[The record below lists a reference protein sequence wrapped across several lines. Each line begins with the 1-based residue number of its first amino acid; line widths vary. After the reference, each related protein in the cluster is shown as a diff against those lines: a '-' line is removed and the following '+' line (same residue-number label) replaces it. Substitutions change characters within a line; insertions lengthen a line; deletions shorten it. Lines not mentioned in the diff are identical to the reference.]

1 MKVLVVGGTGTVG
14 SEVVRELAGRGV
26 DVRVL
31 TRDPSKARL
40 PSGTQAVKGEL
51 LDPATIRS
59 VFQGMDGVF
68 LANSLGTTECH
79 EGLMAVNGARL
90 AGVRRIAYL
99 SVHHVDRAPYL
110 PHFGSKVA
118 VEAAIRASGMAGAIL
133 RPNNFFQNDLWSK
146 DALLQYGLYPQPIG
160 GVGLSRVDVRDIA
173 DVAAAVLTGTG
184 SELDTID
191 VVGPA
196 ALTGAGTAEIWAK
209 VLGKPIAYRDDLDAW
224 EQMSLQFMPPWL
236 VFDLRLMYQFFQEK
250 GLKGTPEDIAR
261 QTKLTGHAPRAFE
274 DFATETA
281 RMWKG

>member
-14 SEVVRELAGRGV
+14 SQVVRELAGRGA

-40 PSGTQAVKGEL
+40 PSGVQAVKGEL
-51 LDPATIRS
+51 LDPTTIRS
-59 VFQGMDGVF
+59 VFAGMDGVF
-68 LANSLGTTECH
+68 LANALSPTEGH

-99 SVHHVDRAPYL
+99 SVHHVDRAPHL
-110 PHFGSKVA
+110 PHFGSKIA
-118 VEAAIRASGMAGAIL
+118 VEAAIRASGMSGAIL

-160 GVGLSRVDVRDIA
+160 GLGLSRVDVRDIA
-173 DVAAAVLTGTG
+173 DVAGAVLTGTG

-196 ALTGAGTAEIWAK
+196 ALTGAGTAEIWSKA
-209 VLGKPIAYRDDLDAW
+209 LGKPIAYRDDLDAW

-274 DFATETA
+274 DFAMETA